1 MNAIEIKVQYVW
13 TFFFVRART
22 KRGTGREGAPTTT
35 TTHVDKKGPCVK
47 CMTTETQ
54 QEKDKRCIQISNL
67 FAKCIHQKYRGKNTE
82 SKHQ

>member
-35 TTHVDKKGPCVK
+35 TTHVDKKPVY
-47 CMTTETQ
+47 E
-54 QEKDKRCIQISNL
+54 
-67 FAKCIHQKYRGKNTE
+67 IHNDRN
-82 SKHQ
+82 